1 MSIKK
6 TESINTP
13 EPVLLIDIIID
24 SIQDIKGKNITLLD
38 LRGIPGAPADF
49 FIVCEGDS
57 HVQVSAIAGNIYKRL
72 NEELHTRP
80 LSIEGKSKSNWVL
93 VDYFNTV
100 VHVFYPEARSFYNLE
115 GLWNDAAVTS
125 YDNI

>member
-1 MSIKK
+1 LGIKK
-6 TESINTP
+6 TAAINTP
-13 EPVLLIDIIID
+13 EPVLLNDIIID

-38 LRGIPGAPADF
+38 LRGISGAPADF

-80 LSIEGKSKSNWVL
+80 LCIEGKSKSNWVL
-93 VDYFNTV
+93 VDYFSTV

-115 GLWNDAAVTS
+115 GLWNDAVVTAI
-125 YDNI
+125 DNI

>member
-1 MSIKK
+1 MGIKK
-6 TESINTP
+6 AETINTP
-13 EPVLLIDIIID
+13 EPVLLNDIIID
-24 SIQDIKGKNITLLD
+24 SIQDIKGKNITMLD
-38 LRGIPGAPADF
+38 LRGISGAPAEF
-49 FIVCEGDS
+49 FIICEGDS
-57 HVQVSAIAGNIYKRL
+57 HVQVNAIAGNIYKRL

-93 VDYFNTV
+93 VDYFSTV

-115 GLWNDAAVTS
+115 GLWNDAVVTA